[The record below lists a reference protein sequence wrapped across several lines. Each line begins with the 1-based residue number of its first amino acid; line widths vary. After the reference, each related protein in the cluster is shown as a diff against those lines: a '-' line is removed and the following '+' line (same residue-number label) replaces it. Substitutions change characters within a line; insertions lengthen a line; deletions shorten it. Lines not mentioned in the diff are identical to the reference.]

1 MVFEDTANIVV
12 LCILMGVG
20 AALTIAV
27 LFAYL
32 AALAFMEDHF
42 D

>member
-1 MVFEDTANIVV
+1 MVFEDVSNILL

-20 AALTIAV
+20 AGLTIAV
-27 LFAYL
+27 LFAYI